1 MDLNAYVT
9 FGGGDRQKLSARLE
23 NVFDEDYDTRVNR
36 AARDVDGS
44 AYLTHYRGVP
54 RTLHVAYTYNF

>member
-9 FGGGDRQKLSARLE
+9 FGADDRQKVSARLE

-36 AARDVDGS
+36 ATRDTGGV
-44 AYLTHYRGVP
+44 YLTHYRGVP
-54 RTLHVAYTYNF
+54 RTLHVNYTYSF